1 MTLEQLSEL
10 DELTPSQLKQFGN
23 RVKYFDA
30 NVQKEGESFEDA
42 KHRVFAEI
50 EEYVKKTGGQL
61 YTGIHSENDW
71 SRTRWWDKGGHLC
84 NRTLEF
90 AVITK

>member
-1 MTLEQLSEL
+1 MKLVELSEKYS
-10 DELTPSQLKQFGN
+10 LTPSELKRFGD
-23 RVKYFDA
+23 RVKCF
-30 NVQKEGESFEDA
+30 NVTQQTGEEFAEA
-42 KHRVFAEI
+42 KKRVFTEI

-71 SRTRWWDKGGHLC
+71 SRTRWWSKGGHLC

-90 AVITK
+90 VVITK